1 MTMATAASQFSA
13 AGIARE
19 RNTTEEVYYE
29 LRMTENCSLRL
40 KGRDRLKPSYHTSST
55 KNRVVFESDFVSA

>member
-1 MTMATAASQFSA
+1 MF
-13 AGIARE
+13 ARE
-19 RNTTEEVYYE
+19 RNATEEVYYE